1 MPFECGVSNAVYLWL
16 QEHHTISCVSKGSLE
31 KLQKDIPLMA
41 LLWLLQLQKRKIGTL
56 REKMTVRLV
65 AMRDEEYFNFQ
76 NNVK

>member
-1 MPFECGVSNAVYLWL
+1 
-16 QEHHTISCVSKGSLE
+16 
-31 KLQKDIPLMA
+31 MA
-41 LLWLLQLQKRKIGTL
+41 LLWLLHLQKRKIGTL